1 MHHLKKVT
9 LKLNVDL
16 KELPKGSVFDLSVDR
31 DGVIVDRYWR
41 KRVQDSKIDNCVSVI
56 EIQPKRLSK
65 EKSTNKREE

>member
-1 MHHLKKVT
+1 MHNLKKVT

-31 DGVIVDRYWR
+31 DGVIIDRYWR

-56 EIQPKRLSK
+56 QPKKQNK
-65 EKSTNKREE
+65 EKSTTKREE